1 MSMKSRVRAAV
12 RAFLNPALR
21 PARSTPPPE
30 PTRIVVDK
38 LLEGR
43 NALVTG
49 AGRHIG
55 LAIARELL
63 AHGANVYCTDIDPAL
78 CASLEAE
85 LAGSKGGRRVFRSD
99 ITIAADTAALLK
111 TLDDDKV
118 TIDLLVNNVGVVV
131 DDFMVSFRTNVA
143 GPMDLTYGIAQRM
156 VDAKRGGSIV
166 FLTSIH
172 GETIFTRT
180 RAYAPSKAAVGMLIK
195 QLAVQYAGD
204 RIRVNGVAPGDIR
217 VDEAGKVVPYRFTPL
232 EETSISPQYIARAV
246 VYLASE
252 YFSRYTTGSIVKIDG
267 GLSLFNYQCAADAGL
282 YP

>member
-21 PARSTPPPE
+21 PARPTPPPE
-30 PTRIVVDK
+30 PTRVVVDQLVHGK
-38 LLEGR
+38 

-55 LAIARELL
+55 RSIVQELL
-63 AHGANVYCTDIDPAL
+63 AHGANVYCTDNDPAM

-85 LAGSKGGRRVFRSD
+85 LAGKPGGRRVFCAD
-99 ITIAADTAALLK
+99 ITAPQDTAALLQ
-111 TLDDDKV
+111 TLDADKV

-143 GPMDLTYGIAQRM
+143 GPMDLTNALARRM
-156 VDAKRGGSIV
+156 AAAGRGGSIV

-172 GETIFTRT
+172 QETVFLRT
-180 RAYAPSKAAVGMLIK
+180 QAYAASKAAIGMLIR
-195 QLAVQYAGD
+195 QLAVQYAAD

-217 VDEAGKVVPYRFTPL
+217 VDDNGQVVPYRFTPL

-267 GLSLFNYQCAADAGL
+267 GLSLFNYQCAAAAGL

>member
-1 MSMKSRVRAAV
+1 MSMKLRVRAAV

-21 PARSTPPPE
+21 PARTSPPPE

-38 LLEGR
+38 LLAGR

-55 LAIARELL
+55 RSIVRELL

-85 LAGSKGGRRVFRSD
+85 LALSPGGRRTFRSD
-99 ITIAADTAALLK
+99 IASSADTAALLK
-111 TLDDDKV
+111 ALDEDKV

-131 DDFMVSFRTNVA
+131 DDFITSFRTNVA

-156 VDAKRGGSIV
+156 AASGQGGSIV

-172 GETIFTRT
+172 QETVFTRT
-180 RAYAPSKAAVGMLIK
+180 RAYAASKAAIGMLIK
-195 QLAVQYAGD
+195 QLAVQFAPD
-204 RIRVNGVAPGDIR
+204 RIRVNGIAPGDIR
-217 VDEAGKVVPYRFTPL
+217 VDEAGNVVPYRFTPL

-246 VYLASE
+246 VYLGSE
-252 YFSRYTTGSIVKIDG
+252 YFSRYTTGSTVKIDG

>member
-1 MSMKSRVRAAV
+1 MKARLRAAV

-21 PARSTPPPE
+21 PQRVAPPPE
-30 PTRIVVDK
+30 PTRIVIDK

-55 LAIARELL
+55 RSIARELL
-63 AHGANVYCTDIDPAL
+63 AHGANVYCTDIDPDC

-85 LAGSKGGRRVFRSD
+85 FAGPGAARRVFRAD
-99 ITIAADTAALLK
+99 ITVAEDTAAVLAA
-111 TLDDDKV
+111 LDAAQV

-131 DDFMVSFRTNVA
+131 DDFAVSFRTNVE
-143 GPMDLTYGIAQRM
+143 GPMNLTYAVAQRM
-156 VDAKRGGSIV
+156 AARKTPGSIV
-166 FLTSIH
+166 FLSSIH
-172 GETIFTRT
+172 GETVFLRT
-180 RAYAPSKAAVGMLIK
+180 RAYAASKAAVGMLIR
-195 QLAVQYAGD
+195 QLAVEFAAD

-217 VDEAGKVVPYRFTPL
+217 VDDAGKVVPYRFTPL

-252 YFSRYTTGSIVKIDG
+252 YFSRYTTGSMIRIDG
-267 GLSLFNYQCAADAGL
+267 GLSLFNYQCAAAAGL